1 MNNDICGNCEFFNEY
16 KKFVNDNYECK
27 YHNLT
32 VKPEQM
38 GCYKIQFSKKFR
50 KLFK

>member
-38 GCYKIQFSKKFR
+38 GCYINN
-50 KLFK
+50 LYII